1 MDAMSI
7 APEQVKAP
15 ADDAVLFRSSP
26 ARTFAALFVILL
38 LTYLATVPIVSLILG
53 GTRDPWWSTLAQAA
67 VIGALVAGAYAV
79 SARAALRTWVR
90 VSAGGLELAA
100 QGSDPVLL
108 AWDDIATVLV
118 RRSGLRIVLDVTPV
132 DLDTVHPVQG
142 EGSGWPALHDTSE
155 GATFTADLTHLWPA
169 PRALRRELARR
180 LPEAGTTAQFPGK

>member
-15 ADDAVLFRSSP
+15 AADAVLFQSSR

-90 VSAGGLELAA
+90 VSAGGLELAV

-118 RRSGLRIVLDVTPV
+118 RRAGLRTVLDVTPV
-132 DLDTVHPVQG
+132 DLDAVHPVQD

-155 GATFTADLTHLWPA
+155 GATFTADLTQVWPG

-180 LPEAGTTAQFPGK
+180 LAETGTTAQFPAK

>member
-1 MDAMSI
+1 MIVRGWPFGLPFWPLSALVG
-7 APEQVKAP
+7 P
-15 ADDAVLFRSSP
+15 VLGWN
-26 ARTFAALFVILL
+26 LLLL

-53 GTRDPWWSTLAQAA
+53 GTHDPWWSTLAQAA

-90 VSAGGLELAA
+90 VSAGGLELAV

-118 RRSGLRIVLDVTPV
+118 RRTGLRTVLDVTPV

-155 GATFTADLTHLWPA
+155 GATFTADLTHLWP
-169 PRALRRELARR
+169 PSRALRRELARR
-180 LPEAGTTAQFPGK
+180 LPETGTTAQFPAK